1 MSPTSCRCSTPRQE
15 EGKRRKGRRGR
26 GGAGGGATREGRVS
40 QAVARPVLRQRWR
53 GARPG
58 SGWDRVDRRRVRSRP
73 APPPPPPSCMRTAH
87 PGHCSTAAGIH
98 SGKHDTEVGRRGP
111 PPRPLL
117 QGAGRKPP
125 SPMRTAS
132 LQRLPAVHVRPLN
145 PVVYRGAY
153 LFKTG
158 AICHLPVG
166 FPLRC
171 AQRFSR
177 PDVATRRCCFG
188 NNRHTSGRS
197 SPVLSY

>member
-1 MSPTSCRCSTPRQE
+1 MSGETSLLIAHCSALIAETSEAKTRGCR
-15 EGKRRKGRRGR
+15 RR
-26 GGAGGGATREGRVS
+26 GAGGGAAREGRIS
-40 QAVARPVLRQRWR
+40 QEVALPVLRRRWR

-58 SGWDRVDRRRVRSRP
+58 SGWDRVEHRRARSRP
-73 APPPPPPSCMRTAH
+73 APPPPPSETCLQRTKGRTRLTIASQHGRAPARGDVGH
-87 PGHCSTAAGIH
+87 PHACW
-98 SGKHDTEVGRRGP
+98 KNNR
-111 PPRPLL
+111 PRPCAPLRSNGCPL
-117 QGAGRKPP
+117 STRGRSTRWSAGGLTCAK
-125 SPMRTAS
+125 A
-132 LQRLPAVHVRPLN
+132 
-145 PVVYRGAY
+145 
-153 LFKTG
+153 G